1 VLFVDFGSDSR
12 KIAPNVTLTGALWN
26 WAPVMIDMA
35 EAVHDG
41 TWDDYP
47 GQDWWYGLEKYGV
60 KLGPMSDRIPEEV
73 KSLVEESTTTI
84 VEGQLEVFPGVCDK
98 ELSGIDQ
105 FEPNVVAGGEGTEG
119 KNNLSAH

>member
-73 KSLVEESTTTI
+73 KSLVEERTTTI
-84 VEGQLEVFPGVCDK
+84 VEGQFEVFPEVCDK
-98 ELSGIDQ
+98 ELRGIDQ